1 MMKSRFLLFV
11 IVFTIFCFSK
21 AKAQVEITL
30 SIEPERDTIVIGDHV
45 TLKVSVVAPGNEI
58 IIFPNFKEKLFE
70 GIELIE
76 TKDVDTIK
84 SGDKNLK
91 RLERKYLIT
100 SFDEGHYRFNSFPVL
115 KVTPSGVD
123 TLYSNN
129 EIVLIVKTVELD
141 ENFQPYDIKDI
152 KTYPSQ
158 WWLWAGI
165 FTIAALLIV
174 ALMIFFIKKYRK
186 PSEKVKLK
194 INPYAWATH
203 ELESLKN
210 SNIAVTRTKEYY
222 SRLTD
227 IVREYIELQ
236 TNVSAMEKTSDEILS
251 LLPDTIFNSEE
262 LLRNIRDLF
271 SVADLVKFAKYPAS
285 IFECETSWDEAYK
298 FVTQSNN
305 IANELKQSENEDSGD
320 IGNTTV

>member
-1 MMKSRFLLFV
+1 MNSRFLLCISVFV
-11 IVFTIFCFSK
+11 VFCFGK
-21 AKAQVEITL
+21 ARTQVEITL
-30 SIEPERDTIVIGDHV
+30 NIEPERDTIVIGDQV
-45 TLKVSVVAPGNEI
+45 TLKVSIDAPKNDI
-58 IIFPNFKEKLFE
+58 IIFPELKEKLSE

-76 TKDVDTIK
+76 AKDVDTIK
-84 SGDKNLK
+84 LKDGNKK
-91 RLERKYLIT
+91 RLERKYVIT
-100 SFDEGHYRFNSFPVL
+100 SFDEGRYHLKRFPAL

-129 EIVLIVKTVELD
+129 EIVLTVKTVELD

-152 KTYPSQ
+152 KTYPSR

-165 FTIAALLIV
+165 FAITSLFIV
-174 ALMIFFIKKYRK
+174 ALVVFLIKKYRT
-186 PSEKVKLK
+186 PAQTAKLK

-210 SNIAVTRTKEYY
+210 SNLAVARTKEYY
-222 SRLTD
+222 SKLTD

-285 IFECETSWDEAYK
+285 VFECETSWDEAYK
-298 FVTQSNN
+298 FITQSND
-305 IANELKQSENEDSGD
+305 IVNELKQSENEDTGD
-320 IGNTTV
+320 IRYTSV

>member
-1 MMKSRFLLFV
+1 MMKIRFLLSF
-11 IVFTIFCFSK
+11 IVFASFCSGM
-21 AKAQVEITL
+21 ARAQIEVTL
-30 SIEPERDTIVIGDHV
+30 SIKPERDTIIIGDQA
-45 TLKVSVVAPGNEI
+45 TLEVSVIAPKDEV
-58 IIFPNFKEKLFE
+58 IIFPDFKEKLTE

-76 TKDVDTIK
+76 ATAVDTLK
-84 SGDKNLK
+84 SKDGKSK
-91 RLERKYLIT
+91 HWERKYRIT
-100 SFDEGHYRFNSFPVL
+100 SFDEGRYHFKGFPVL

-123 TLYSNN
+123 TLYSSN

-141 ENFQPYDIKDI
+141 ENFQPYDVKDI

-158 WWLWAGI
+158 WWLWGGI
-165 FTIAALLIV
+165 AAIAALLVTALAAFIV
-174 ALMIFFIKKYRK
+174 KKYRRNDK
-186 PSEKVKLK
+186 TVKLK
-194 INPYAWATH
+194 INPYSWAMY
-203 ELESLKN
+203 ELDKLKT
-210 SNIAVTRTKEYY
+210 SNLSSTQTKEYY
-222 SRLTD
+222 SQLTD

-262 LLRNIRDLF
+262 LLQNIRDLF

-285 IFECETSWDEAYK
+285 TFECETSLNEAYK

-320 IGNTTV
+320 IGNTAV